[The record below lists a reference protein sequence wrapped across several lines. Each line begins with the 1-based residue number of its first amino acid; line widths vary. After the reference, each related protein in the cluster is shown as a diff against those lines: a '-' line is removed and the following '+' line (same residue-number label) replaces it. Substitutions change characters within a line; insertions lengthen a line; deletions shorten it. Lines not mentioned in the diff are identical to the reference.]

1 MQDAVEIEPGS
12 ALIYTKIPQINY
24 LGMLESTAEQL
35 KIQGEVEIYRLLT
48 QLLD

>member
-24 LGMLESTAEQL
+24 LGMLESIAEQL
-35 KIQGEVEIYRLLT
+35 KIQAEVKVHHPLT